1 MSPDLAEFQ
10 ARLLAY
16 FSGEKRE
23 SLLFLLAGPGAMAG
37 AAALWRGG
45 GPWRGMIAPLALVG
59 AIQIAVGGSVFLR
72 TDRQVSDLSARLPE
86 DARGLR
92 ADETAR
98 MAAVMRSFKVYKAVE
113 VAILAAGVLLALIFP
128 YGSALHAAGAGCLLQ
143 GGLTLVLDLLAEG
156 RGHDYVAALSRLTPT

>member
-1 MSPDLAEFQ
+1 MTPDLVEFQ

-23 SLLFLLAGPGAMAG
+23 SVLFLLAGLCAMAG
-37 AAALWRGG
+37 TLALWRGG

-59 AIQIAVGGSVFLR
+59 AIQIAVGGAVFLR
-72 TDRQVSDLSARLPE
+72 TDRQVATLSARLAE

-98 MAAVMRSFKVYKAVE
+98 MAAVMRSFRAYKAVE
-113 VAILAAGVLLALIFP
+113 VAVLAVGVLLALIFP

-143 GGLTLVLDLLAEG
+143 GGLTLVLDLFAEG
-156 RGHDYVAALSRLTPT
+156 RGHDYVAALSRLTPA